1 MSIIKV
7 LKMKLTK
14 NIRIS
19 IYILVPIIL
28 WMISGLFKNDNVE
41 IINKDNDLFSVQT
54 LLSYALEYQPLIKL
68 KATTKSEARIYVK
81 AKTSGEVVRIGA
93 LQGAFVEKDTILCS
107 LGVVEL
113 NRTEVKAPFSGY
125 IEQIVKPGN
134 FLERG
139 QICATIIQL
148 SPISFVAGVP
158 EYDINKVRIN
168 QNVNVELVTGQKIKG
183 KLTFV
188 SKSASP
194 DTRTFSVESQIENLD
209 GAIKDGLTANMT
221 IEIDK
226 VKAHKI
232 SPSILLLNDEGKLG
246 IRIIQEGNLA
256 KFVEIIILEDSEEG
270 LWVTGIP
277 EKVEIII
284 QGQGFV
290 EDDQEVI
297 TNRI

>member
-1 MSIIKV
+1 
-7 LKMKLTK
+7 MKITK

-19 IYILVPIIL
+19 LYILIPILL
-28 WMISGLFKNDNVE
+28 WMISGLYKEDEFQKPSEAGDLFNVE
-41 IINKDNDLFSVQT
+41 T
-54 LLSYALEYQPLIKL
+54 LLSKATEYQPLIKL
-68 KATTKSEARIYVK
+68 KASTKSEKRINVK
-81 AKTSGEVVRIGA
+81 AKTSGEVVKIGA
-93 LQGAFVEKDTILCS
+93 IQGAYVQKDTVLCS

-113 NRTEVKAPFSGY
+113 NRTEVKAPFSGF

-148 SPISFVAGVP
+148 DPITLIAGVP
-158 EYDINKVRIN
+158 EYDINKVRIG
-168 QNVNVELVTGQKIKG
+168 QNVFVELVTGQKING

-194 DTRTFSVESQIENLD
+194 DTRTFSVESQIENSD
-209 GAIKDGLTANMT
+209 GKVKDGLTAEIS

-226 VKAHKI
+226 VMAHKI

-246 IRIIQEGNLA
+246 IRIVNKRKYA
-256 KFVEIIILEDSEEG
+256 NFVEIIILEDSEEG

-277 EKVEIII
+277 EEVEIII

-290 EDDQEVI
+290 ENGQEVI

>member
-1 MSIIKV
+1 
-7 LKMKLTK
+7 MKITK

-19 IYILVPIIL
+19 LYILIPILL
-28 WMISGLFKNDNVE
+28 WMISGLFKEDEFQKPSEAGDLFNVE
-41 IINKDNDLFSVQT
+41 T
-54 LLSYALEYQPLIKL
+54 LLSKAEEYQPLIKL
-68 KATTKSEARIYVK
+68 KASTKSEKRINVK
-81 AKTSGEVVRIGA
+81 AKTSGEVVKIGA
-93 LQGAFVEKDTILCS
+93 IQGAYVKKDTVLCS

-113 NRTEVKAPFSGY
+113 NRTEVKAPFSGF

-148 SPISFVAGVP
+148 DPITLIAGVP
-158 EYDINKVRIN
+158 EYDINKVRIG
-168 QNVNVELVTGQKIKG
+168 QNVFVELVTGQKING

-194 DTRTFSVESQIENLD
+194 DTRTFSVESQIENSD
-209 GAIKDGLTANMT
+209 GKVKDGLTAEIS

-226 VKAHKI
+226 VMAHKI

-246 IRIIQEGNLA
+246 IRIVNNGKYAN
-256 KFVEIIILEDSEEG
+256 FVEIIILEDSEEG

-277 EKVEIII
+277 EEVEIII

-290 EDDQEVI
+290 ENGQEVI

>member
-1 MSIIKV
+1 
-7 LKMKLTK
+7 MKLTK

-19 IYILVPIIL
+19 LYILVPILL
-28 WMISGLFKNDNVE
+28 WMISGFFKE
-41 IINKDNDLFSVQT
+41 EERQKPTETGDLFNVQT
-54 LLSYALEYQPLIKL
+54 ILSEASEYQPLIKL
-68 KATTKSEARIYVK
+68 KASTKSEKRINVK
-81 AKTSGEVVRIGA
+81 AKTSGEVVKIGA
-93 LQGAFVEKDTILCS
+93 IQGAYVEKDTVLCS
-107 LGVVEL
+107 LGIVEL
-113 NRTEVKAPFSGY
+113 NRTEVKAPFSGF

-139 QICATIIQL
+139 QVCATIIQL
-148 SPISFVAGVP
+148 DPITLIAGVP
-158 EYDINKVRIN
+158 EYDINKVRIG
-168 QNVNVELVTGQKIKG
+168 QNVFVELVTGQKIKG

-194 DTRTFSVESQIENLD
+194 DTRTFIVESQIENSD
-209 GAIKDGLTANMT
+209 GKIKDGLTAEIS

-226 VKAHKI
+226 VMAHKI

-246 IRIIQEGNLA
+246 IRIVNKNKYA
-256 KFVEIIILEDSEEG
+256 KFIEIIILEDSEEG

-277 EKVEIII
+277 EEVEIVI

-290 EDDQEVI
+290 EDGQEVI

>member
-1 MSIIKV
+1 MR
-7 LKMKLTK
+7 LTK

-19 IYILVPIIL
+19 LYILIPIIL
-28 WMISGLFKNDNVE
+28 WMASGLFKNNDGE
-41 IINKDNDLFSVQT
+41 IVQENNELFSVQT
-54 LLSYALEYQPLIKL
+54 IISNAVEYQPLIKL
-68 KATTKSEARIYVK
+68 KATTKSEARVDVK
-81 AKTSGEVVRIGA
+81 AKTSGEVVKIGA
-93 LQGAFVEKDTILCS
+93 LQGKYVTKDTILCS
-107 LGVVEL
+107 LGIVEL
-113 NRTEVKAPFSGY
+113 NRTEVKAPFSGF

-139 QICATIIQL
+139 QVCATIIQL
-148 SPISFVAGVP
+148 NPISFVAGVP

-168 QNVNVELVTGQKIKG
+168 QNVSLELVTGQKIKG

-194 DTRTFSVESQIENLD
+194 DTRTFKVESQIKNLD
-209 GAIKDGLTANMT
+209 GLIKDGLTANMT

-246 IRIIQEGNLA
+246 VRIITNGNLA
-256 KFVEIIILEDSEEG
+256 KFIEIIILEDSEEG
-270 LWVTGIP
+270 LWITGIP

-297 TNRI
+297 TNPI

>member
-1 MSIIKV
+1 
-7 LKMKLTK
+7 MKITK

-19 IYILVPIIL
+19 LYILIPILL
-28 WMISGLFKNDNVE
+28 WMISGLFKEDEFQKPSEAGDLFNVE
-41 IINKDNDLFSVQT
+41 T
-54 LLSYALEYQPLIKL
+54 LLSKAEEYQPLIKL
-68 KATTKSEARIYVK
+68 KASTKSEKRINVK
-81 AKTSGEVVRIGA
+81 AKTSGEVVKIGA
-93 LQGAFVEKDTILCS
+93 IQGAYAKKDTVLCS

-113 NRTEVKAPFSGY
+113 NRTEVKAPFSGF

-148 SPISFVAGVP
+148 DPITLIAGVP
-158 EYDINKVRIN
+158 EYDINKVRIG
-168 QNVNVELVTGQKIKG
+168 QNVFVELVTGQKING

-194 DTRTFSVESQIENLD
+194 DTRTFSVESQIQNSD
-209 GAIKDGLTANMT
+209 GKVKDGLTAEIS

-226 VKAHKI
+226 VMAHKI

-246 IRIIQEGNLA
+246 IRIVNNGKYAN
-256 KFVEIIILEDSEEG
+256 FVEIIILEDSEEG

-277 EKVEIII
+277 EEVEIII

-290 EDDQEVI
+290 ENGQEVI

>member
-1 MSIIKV
+1 
-7 LKMKLTK
+7 MKLTK

-19 IYILVPIIL
+19 LYILIPILL
-28 WMISGLFKNDNVE
+28 WMISGLFKNESIDE
-41 IINKDNDLFSVQT
+41 KIETTDLFSVQT
-54 LLSYALEYQPLIKL
+54 RISYAVEYQPLIKL
-68 KATTKSEARIYVK
+68 KATSYSETKVDVK
-81 AKTSGEVVRIGA
+81 AKTSGEVVKIGSI
-93 LQGAFVEKDTILCS
+93 QGNLIKKDEVLCS

-113 NRTEVKAPFSGY
+113 NRTEVKAPFTGY
-125 IEQIVKPGN
+125 IERIIKPGN

-139 QICATIIQL
+139 QVCATIIKL
-148 SPISFVAGVP
+148 DPISFFAGVP
-158 EYDINKVRIN
+158 EYDINKVRVNQKIN
-168 QNVNVELVTGQKIKG
+168 LELVTGDRIAG
-183 KLTFV
+183 NLTFV

-194 DTRTFSVESQIENLD
+194 DTRTFRVGSMIKNPD
-209 GAIKDGLTANMT
+209 GFIKDGLTANMS

-246 IRIIQEGNLA
+246 IRIIKQDIFA
-256 KFVEIIILEDSEEG
+256 QFIEIIILEDSEEG

-277 EKVEIII
+277 ETVEIII

-290 EDDQEVI
+290 EDGQEVI

>member
-1 MSIIKV
+1 
-7 LKMKLTK
+7 MKITK

-19 IYILVPIIL
+19 LYILIPILL
-28 WMISGLFKNDNVE
+28 WMISGLFKEDEFQKPSEAGDLFNVE
-41 IINKDNDLFSVQT
+41 T
-54 LLSYALEYQPLIKL
+54 LLSKAEEYQPLIKL
-68 KATTKSEARIYVK
+68 KASTKSEKRINVK
-81 AKTSGEVVRIGA
+81 AKTSGEVVKIGA
-93 LQGAFVEKDTILCS
+93 IQGAYVKKDTVLCS

-113 NRTEVKAPFSGY
+113 NRTEVKAPFSGF

-148 SPISFVAGVP
+148 DPITLIAGVP
-158 EYDINKVRIN
+158 EYDINKVRIG
-168 QNVNVELVTGQKIKG
+168 QNVFVELVTGQKING

-194 DTRTFSVESQIENLD
+194 DTRTFSVESQIENSD
-209 GAIKDGLTANMT
+209 GKVKDGLTAEIS

-226 VKAHKI
+226 VMAHKI

-246 IRIIQEGNLA
+246 IRIVNKGKYAN
-256 KFVEIIILEDSEEG
+256 FVEIIILEDSEEG

-277 EKVEIII
+277 EEVEIII

-290 EDDQEVI
+290 ENGQEVI

>member
-1 MSIIKV
+1 
-7 LKMKLTK
+7 MKLTK

-19 IYILVPIIL
+19 LYILVPILL
-28 WMISGLFKNDNVE
+28 WMISGFFKE
-41 IINKDNDLFSVQT
+41 EERQKPTETGDLFNVQT
-54 LLSYALEYQPLIKL
+54 ILSEASEYQPLIKL
-68 KATTKSEARIYVK
+68 KASTKSEKRINVK
-81 AKTSGEVVRIGA
+81 AKTSGEVVKIEA
-93 LQGAFVEKDTILCS
+93 IQGAYVEKDTVLCS
-107 LGVVEL
+107 LGIVEL
-113 NRTEVKAPFSGY
+113 NRTEVKAPFSGF

-139 QICATIIQL
+139 QVCATIIQL
-148 SPISFVAGVP
+148 DPITLIAGVP
-158 EYDINKVRIN
+158 EYDINKVRIG
-168 QNVNVELVTGQKIKG
+168 QNVLVELVTGQKIKG

-194 DTRTFSVESQIENLD
+194 DTRTFVVESQIENSD
-209 GAIKDGLTANMT
+209 GKIKDGLTAEIS

-226 VKAHKI
+226 VMAHKI

-246 IRIIQEGNLA
+246 IRIVNKNKYA
-256 KFVEIIILEDSEEG
+256 KFIEIIILEDSEEG

-277 EKVEIII
+277 EEVEIVI

-290 EDDQEVI
+290 EDGQEVN